1 MTLAISR
8 AAAETVLQLANAAR
22 PDPDAASQ
30 LFERM
35 LLVWES
41 LDLETL
47 HPPSIPETCHA
58 VD

>member
-35 LLVWES
+35 LAIWES
-41 LDLETL
+41 LDAELA
-47 HPPSIPETCHA
+47 HPPSIETPCHA
-58 VD
+58 AD